1 MSTLRSFISATVR
14 GLLIGAAFIAPISSF
29 GVEQF
34 KESSSGTSFDKSTA
48 FTHNGKTFKLD
59 ATGAALRRKWFVKG
73 YVIGHYI
80 ENPVIGTQEEVLEDI
95 FSNAKAKQITKI
107 WLHQLP
113 LSLIRESYKET
124 LQKVMTASEYEK
136 NQADINRFAKFFKED
151 AEVGDVHY
159 LRWLPG
165 GYVELYKNEEQR
177 GSLVNAELAKA
188 LWSMWLGPESVVDRK
203 KLIALTSTD

>member
-1 MSTLRSFISATVR
+1 MTTLRSFISTLAFGV
-14 GLLIGAAFIAPISSF
+14 LICAANTAPICGF
-29 GVEQF
+29 GAQQF
-34 KESSSGTSFDKSTA
+34 TESSSGAKFDKSTA
-48 FTHNGKTFKLD
+48 FTHNGKTFKLQ

-80 ENPVIGTQEEVLEDI
+80 ENPVNGTQEQVLEDI

-124 LQKVMTASEYEK
+124 LQKVMTPSEYEQ
-136 NQADINRFAKFFKED
+136 NQADIDRFVKFFIVD
-151 AEVGDVHY
+151 AEVGDYHY

-165 GYVELYKNEEQR
+165 GYIELYKNEEER
-177 GSLVNAELAKA
+177 GSLVNADLAKA

>member
-95 FSNAKAKQITKI
+95 FSKFYQFLI
-107 WLHQLP
+107 P
-113 LSLIRESYKET
+113 LLNVI
-124 LQKVMTASEYEK
+124 
-136 NQADINRFAKFFKED
+136 
-151 AEVGDVHY
+151 
-159 LRWLPG
+159 
-165 GYVELYKNEEQR
+165 GYVNVRPLRLYIASSPIKNY
-177 GSLVNAELAKA
+177 
-188 LWSMWLGPESVVDRK
+188 
-203 KLIALTSTD
+203 LI